1 MPKINLNSNLAV
13 TCWASVLRNCSYF
26 VGFLLATSALAA
38 DPAGFGPGEHIAYEV
53 RFLGLSAGI
62 GDLRVGSALQREG
75 REVWPLVCFG
85 ETRSLASLYA
95 MHDKFISFWD
105 PATTQNVGSD
115 FFVDEKHKRRRERYR
130 YDRDAAKVFAT
141 KQKEGQPAVELEFDI
156 RADALDVAAAGFW
169 LRTVPLSE
177 GAVHE
182 RAVFTGAK
190 QFVMHAKVEGR
201 QSVTTPLGTFD
212 VWRVSVNA
220 DFKGSLSTRGD
231 IHVYYTADA
240 RQLPVRAEADFAI
253 GTIVANVVQYE
264 PGRAPTP
271 GVAR

>member
-1 MPKINLNSNLAV
+1 M
-13 TCWASVLRNCSYF
+13 RNCSYF
-26 VGFLLATSALAA
+26 VGFLLATSSLASE
-38 DPAGFGPGEHIAYEV
+38 PAGFGPGEHIAYDV
-53 RFLGLSAGI
+53 RFLGLSAGVA
-62 GDLRVGSALQREG
+62 DLRVGASLQRDG
-75 REVWPLVCFG
+75 LEVWPIVCLG
-85 ETRSLASLYA
+85 ETRSIASIYA

-105 PATTQNVGSD
+105 PASAQNVGSD
-115 FFVDEKHKRRRERYR
+115 FFVDEQRKRRRERYR

-141 KQKEGQPAVELEFDI
+141 KQKEGQPAVEQTWDI

-169 LRTVPLSE
+169 LRTVAFSE
-177 GAVHE
+177 GAVFE
-182 RAVFTGAK
+182 RAIFTGSK

-201 QSVTTPLGTFD
+201 QPLTTPLGTFD

-240 RQLPVRAEADFAI
+240 RQLPIRAEADFVI
-253 GTIVANVVQYE
+253 GTIVADAVQYE